1 MLLRILKPKEKL
13 YSMPKYLK
21 ALCRIDPN
29 FVGLFTKNKA
39 QNYKHKSSSE
49 SKYLFV
55 MRKGNHNKLQSLK
68 TKNTT
73 NMRKFKTK

>member
-1 MLLRILKPKEKL
+1 
-13 YSMPKYLK
+13 MPKYLK

-29 FVGLFTKNKA
+29 FVGPDTYTTWAVFFTKNKA

-73 NMRKFKTK
+73 NMRKSKTK